1 MDTVTLELKLP
12 QNVYLALQSAG
23 LNHHELGERATRN
36 FALQLYADGR
46 LSLGKAAELAQM
58 PLLNFWLYLVE
69 HHIPV
74 FEYTED
80 DYLADL
86 ATVQRVLANETQSQ

>member
-23 LNHHELGERATRN
+23 LSHDDLGERATRN
-36 FALQLYADGR
+36 FAVQLCADGR

-58 PLLNFWLYLVE
+58 SLLNFWLLLSECGV
-69 HHIPV
+69 PV
-74 FEYTED
+74 FDYTAD
-80 DYLADL
+80 DYEADL
-86 ATVQRVLANETQSQ
+86 ATVQRVLAKEKKIK